1 MSAFETFEICLK
13 SETSL
18 VSFLPTTLFT
28 PARDLHRKRVPKLP
42 NPIQPKLVLDLF
54 PSQSVCKHLRKVAIR
69 CSLNLVFLMQVTV
82 TVLVAN
88 GGFGL
93 MVLRFSPFRPANSS
107 FEFPATLSENTS
119 SPSPRVLWLSYPKMV
134 GENNV
139 LTGDTSFSTVSL
151 WSWRL
156 EPEGDAKRVCPRWI
170 HECDQECDQH
180 PRQVIVH
187 ASRPVTSECPSRSR
201 PLPQCPD
208 P

>member
-54 PSQSVCKHLRKVAIR
+54 PSQSVCKHLQHLRKVAIR

-93 MVLRFSPFRPANSS
+93 LVLRFSPFRPANSS
-107 FEFPATLSENTS
+107 FEFPATLSGKYFISLAPSALAQLPENG
-119 SPSPRVLWLSYPKMV
+119 RR
-134 GENNV
+134 EQ
-139 LTGDTSFSTVSL
+139 
-151 WSWRL
+151 R
-156 EPEGDAKRVCPRWI
+156 
-170 HECDQECDQH
+170 
-180 PRQVIVH
+180 
-187 ASRPVTSECPSRSR
+187 ASRGHIFLYSVALE
-201 PLPQCPD
+201 LAAGA
-208 P
+208 